1 MRKITIVLSCISLLL
16 YSCENKSKVDEN
28 SSENKPKVDEKSRE
42 ALKTKITE
50 MEDSISA
57 LQKKSSEPIP
67 NLTSIELIN
76 RLTAYYKAFPKD
88 EYAAD
93 CLFKLH
99 MKHTELNAHEKAL
112 EYGDTLL
119 LNFPNYKNKDY
130 ILESFGSTYDLIIQP
145 RDTSKVRYYYSLLLK
160 VKNLPKEKREGV
172 EKRLKYLDIDFF
184 SYTELNK
191 KQVSR

>member
-1 MRKITIVLSCISLLL
+1 MRKITIVLSCICLIL
-16 YSCENKSKVDEN
+16 YSCG
-28 SSENKPKVDEKSRE
+28 NKPKVVENSRE

-76 RLTAYYKAFPKD
+76 RLTAYYTAFPKD
-88 EYAAD
+88 DYSAD
-93 CLFKLH
+93 CLFKMH
-99 MKHTELNAHEKAL
+99 MKFSELNAEEKAL

-119 LNFPNYKNKDY
+119 LNFPNYKNKDF
-130 ILESFGSTYDLIIQP
+130 ILESLGSTYDFIIQP

-160 VKNLPKEKREGV
+160 VKNLPKEKREGI
-172 EKRLKYLDIDFF
+172 ENRLKHLDLDFF
-184 SYTELNK
+184 AYIELNNK
-191 KQVSR
+191 KVSR

>member
-1 MRKITIVLSCISLLL
+1 MRKITIVLSCICLLL
-16 YSCENKSKVDEN
+16 NSCG
-28 SSENKPKVDEKSRE
+28 NKPKVDENSRE
-42 ALKTKITE
+42 ALKNKITE

-57 LQKKSSEPIP
+57 LQKESSEPIP

-112 EYGDTLL
+112 AYGDTLL

-130 ILESFGSTYDLIIQP
+130 ILESLGSTYDLIIQP

-160 VKNLPKEKREGV
+160 EKKIPKEKREGI
-172 EKRLKYLDIDFF
+172 ENRLKHLDLDFF
-184 SYTELNK
+184 AYIELNNK
-191 KQVSR
+191 KVSR

>member
-1 MRKITIVLSCISLLL
+1 MRKITIVLSCVSLLL
-16 YSCENKSKVDEN
+16 YSCGNN
-28 SSENKPKVDEKSRE
+28 PKVDEKSRE

-76 RLTAYYKAFPKD
+76 RLTAYYTAFPKD

-99 MKHTELNAHEKAL
+99 MKFSELNAEEKAL

-119 LNFPNYKNKDY
+119 LNFPNYKNKDF
-130 ILESFGSTYDLIIQP
+130 ILESMASTYDVLIEP

-184 SYTELNK
+184 SYIEMK
-191 KQVSR
+191 EKVVSR

>member
-1 MRKITIVLSCISLLL
+1 MRKITIVLSCVSLLL
-16 YSCENKSKVDEN
+16 YSCGNNPKVDEN
-28 SSENKPKVDEKSRE
+28 SRE
-42 ALKTKITE
+42 ALKSKITE

-57 LQKKSSEPIP
+57 LQKNSSEPIP

-76 RLTAYYKAFPKD
+76 RLTAYYTTFPKD
-88 EYAAD
+88 DYSAD
-93 CLFKLH
+93 CLFKMH
-99 MKHTELNAHEKAL
+99 MKFSELNAEEKAL

-119 LNFPNYKNKDY
+119 LNFPNYKNRDF
-130 ILESFGSTYDLIIQP
+130 ILESMASTYDVLIEP
-145 RDTSKVRYYYSLLLK
+145 RDTIKVRYYYSLLLK

-172 EKRLKYLDIDFF
+172 ENRLKYLDIDFF

>member
-1 MRKITIVLSCISLLL
+1 MRKITIVLSCICLIL
-16 YSCENKSKVDEN
+16 YSCG
-28 SSENKPKVDEKSRE
+28 NKPKVVENSRE

-119 LNFPNYKNKDY
+119 LNFPNYKNKDF
-130 ILESFGSTYDLIIQP
+130 ILESLGSTYDFIIQP

-160 VKNLPKEKREGV
+160 ERIPKEKREGI
-172 EKRLKYLDIDFF
+172 ENRLKHLDLDFF
-184 SYTELNK
+184 AYIELNNK
-191 KQVSR
+191 KVSR

>member
-1 MRKITIVLSCISLLL
+1 MRRITIVLSCICLLL
-16 YSCENKSKVDEN
+16 YSCGNN
-28 SSENKPKVDEKSRE
+28 PKVDKNSRE

-57 LQKKSSEPIP
+57 LQKNSSSPIP
-67 NLTSIELIN
+67 NLKSIELIN
-76 RLTAYYKAFPKD
+76 RLTAYYTAFPKD

-99 MKHTELNAHEKAL
+99 MKFSELNAEEKAL

-119 LNFPNYKNKDY
+119 LNFPNYKNRDF
-130 ILESFGSTYDLIIQP
+130 ILESMASTYDVLIEP

-160 VKNLPKEKREGV
+160 VKNLPKEKRDGIV
-172 EKRLKYLDIDFF
+172 NRLKYIDLDFF
-184 SYTELNK
+184 SYIEMK
-191 KQVSR
+191 EKVVSR

>member
-1 MRKITIVLSCISLLL
+1 MRKITIVLSCICLLL
-16 YSCENKSKVDEN
+16 YSC
-28 SSENKPKVDEKSRE
+28 ENKPKVDEKSRE

-160 VKNLPKEKREGV
+160 VKNLPKEKREGI
-172 EKRLKYLDIDFF
+172 ENRLKHLDLDFF

>member
-28 SSENKPKVDEKSRE
+28 SSENKPKVDEKSPE
-42 ALKTKITE
+42 ALKNKITE

-57 LQKKSSEPIP
+57 LQKKSSQPLP

-76 RLTAYYKAFPKD
+76 RLTAYYTAFPKD
-88 EYAAD
+88 DYSAD

-99 MKHTELNAHEKAL
+99 MKFSELNAEEKAL

-119 LNFPNYKNKDY
+119 LNFPNYKNRDF
-130 ILESFGSTYDLIIQP
+130 ILESMASTYDVLIEP
-145 RDTSKVRYYYSLLLK
+145 RDTSKIRYYYSLLLK

>member
-1 MRKITIVLSCISLLL
+1 MRKITIVLSCICLLL
-16 YSCENKSKVDEN
+16 YSCENKPKVDEN
-28 SSENKPKVDEKSRE
+28 SRE

-76 RLTAYYKAFPKD
+76 RLTAYYTAFPKD

-99 MKHTELNAHEKAL
+99 MKFSELNAEEKAL

-119 LNFPNYKNKDY
+119 LNFPNYKNRDF
-130 ILESFGSTYDLIIQP
+130 ILESMASTYDVLIEP

-160 VKNLPKEKREGV
+160 AKNLPKEKREGI

-184 SYTELNK
+184 SYTELNQ

>member
-1 MRKITIVLSCISLLL
+1 MRKITIVLSCICLLL
-16 YSCENKSKVDEN
+16 YSCENKPKVDEN
-28 SSENKPKVDEKSRE
+28 SRE
-42 ALKTKITE
+42 ALKTKISE

-99 MKHTELNAHEKAL
+99 MKLTELNANEKAL

-119 LNFPNYKNKDY
+119 LNFPNYKNKDF
-130 ILESFGSTYDLIIQP
+130 ILESLGSTYDFIIQP

-160 VKNLPKEKREGV
+160 VKNLPKEKREGI
-172 EKRLKYLDIDFF
+172 ENRLKHLDLDFF
-184 SYTELNK
+184 AYIELNNK
-191 KQVSR
+191 KVSR

>member
-1 MRKITIVLSCISLLL
+1 MRKITIVLSCVSLLL
-16 YSCENKSKVDEN
+16 YNCGNN
-28 SSENKPKVDEKSRE
+28 PKVDEKSRE

-76 RLTAYYKAFPKD
+76 RLTAYYTAFPKD

-99 MKHTELNAHEKAL
+99 MKFSELNAEEKAL

-119 LNFPNYKNKDY
+119 LNFPNYKNRDF
-130 ILESFGSTYDLIIQP
+130 ILESMASTYDVLIEP
-145 RDTSKVRYYYSLLLK
+145 RDTSKICYYYSLLLK
-160 VKNLPKEKREGV
+160 EKNLPKEKRDGIV
-172 EKRLKYLDIDFF
+172 NRLKYIDLDFF
-184 SYTELNK
+184 SYIEMK
-191 KQVSR
+191 EKVVSR

>member
-28 SSENKPKVDEKSRE
+28 SRE
-42 ALKTKITE
+42 ALKNKITE

-57 LQKKSSEPIP
+57 LQKESSEPLP

-76 RLTAYYKAFPKD
+76 RLTAYYTAFPKD
-88 EYAAD
+88 DYSAD

-99 MKHTELNAHEKAL
+99 MKFSELNAEEKAL
-112 EYGDTLL
+112 AYGDTLL
-119 LNFPNYKNKDY
+119 LKFPNYKNRDF
-130 ILESFGSTYDLIIQP
+130 ILESMASTYDVLIEP
-145 RDTSKVRYYYSLLLK
+145 RDTSKVRHYYSLLLK

-172 EKRLKYLDIDFF
+172 EQRLKYLDIDFF

-191 KQVSR
+191 KKVSR

>member
-1 MRKITIVLSCISLLL
+1 MRNITIVLSCICLLL
-16 YSCENKSKVDEN
+16 SSCGNNPKVDEN
-28 SSENKPKVDEKSRE
+28 SRE
-42 ALKTKITE
+42 ALKNKITE
-50 MEDSISA
+50 IEDSISA

-76 RLTAYYKAFPKD
+76 RLTAYYTAFPKD
-88 EYAAD
+88 DYSAD
-93 CLFKLH
+93 CLFKMH
-99 MKHTELNAHEKAL
+99 MKFSELNAEEKAL

-119 LNFPNYKNKDY
+119 LNFPNYKNRDF
-130 ILESFGSTYDLIIQP
+130 ILESMASTYDVLIEP

-191 KQVSR
+191 NQVSR